1 MSCVAHQVPR
11 RENRRS
17 NASVLRNSDTMGPP
31 SSQSPMMRSRRGSV
45 ASACSV
51 LQEKGGSCSPL
62 VSKKGRNSTPV
73 RSGNSSPAG
82 NNCAAPRQATRCSS
96 QRQEMRQ
103 GKNGSTKHGTNSNS
117 HVMSTRG
124 KEKQVP
130 DSHHAN
136 NNSVSDE
143 SDSAQDSEEFTQ
155 LITPD
160 AALSYADL
168 LLQDKTTRKL
178 LLDEPDVAEVLD
190 TALREEVYNAFYQ
203 AMQVHQGSIS
213 VAIKEQELDELE
225 LRNGLVLQVLKVY
238 LKLSMYRD
246 VATLENIQNSKGN
259 KSSVAWEGF
268 TPVCNE
274 VFEEMLELSRRAL
287 SELRRSKYRSGDPE
301 DGGQGRG
308 GARSRGGMQAF
319 SQTGSRQ
326 MCAGMEAEEED
337 EARLQGGA
345 GPSTR
350 GRQPGKD
357 GCAGPCPSVHT
368 FPTQKSSKITGKS
381 PLPGACC
388 LFHSYGE
395 LDHRD

>member
-274 VFEEMLELSRRAL
+274 ILDLSLQCAMRFLRKCWNCPEGLCQSFVDLSIDLVILRMVVKVGEELVQEEACRLSLRLVPGKCVQGWKQRKRTKPGCKVALGHRPEAANQERMAVQDHVHQCILSRR
-287 SELRRSKYRSGDPE
+287 RRAAK
-301 DGGQGRG
+301 
-308 GARSRGGMQAF
+308 
-319 SQTGSRQ
+319 
-326 MCAGMEAEEED
+326 
-337 EARLQGGA
+337 
-345 GPSTR
+345 
-350 GRQPGKD
+350 
-357 GCAGPCPSVHT
+357 
-368 FPTQKSSKITGKS
+368 
-381 PLPGACC
+381 
-388 LFHSYGE
+388 
-395 LDHRD
+395 